1 MIQFAYLCVNLNQII
16 IVASSDG
23 IMANKQLSGSLPF
36 VINGMMTKVKSDMNN
51 AFRIVREQKYD
62 AIKPAVFSLKPFA
75 TVSIDCIADF

>member
-36 VINGMMTKVKSDMNN
+36 VINGMTTKVKSDMNN

-62 AIKPAVFSLKPFA
+62 AMKRAVFSLNAFA
-75 TVSIDCIADF
+75 KVSIDCIAGF